1 MSRVRFFSPR
11 SDTGHDDIQ
20 HTADIAAEE
29 KAEEANDGESS
40 LAAALKDQLPWYL
53 RPTKDQ
59 EELSP
64 PMPAPKLPD
73 LPAHPPPLLQPLL
86 QHVSVDLGFDDVNLL
101 DLRNIDPAP
110 ALGANVIMIVGTAR
124 SEKHLHVS
132 ADRLCRWLRS
142 EHKLRP
148 FADGLLGRNEIKLKK
163 RRNMRKAKLLG
174 ASGKTPSFDVDDGIR
189 TDWVCVNV
197 GVVEPDPSLQRQLSR
212 REGVVG
218 FGSESHGVNVVVQLL
233 TSHKREEI
241 DLEGLWGVVLDDPP
255 PPASDVNEHMP
266 EAHAL
271 ASNET
276 IPQPSAVSRP
286 FDRSPV
292 ESPFA
297 ARQQLRR
304 LHVDTRPS
312 EASSLS
318 GSTRYPR
325 LRIPNATDDALA
337 FNEKEGD
344 EIPAADAA
352 EREQERSQLL
362 TTMLSD
368 IRGREQSEALRLL
381 GKGSDDYSSTS
392 FLSPFYELAVCLP
405 PSRQWHFRMEL
416 HYLAIGL
423 GHPGYAKAQ
432 LPELIRRMN
441 FCAVDIA
448 PETVLLALETV
459 LCCRPSLKGVWPIS
473 GDSEANLSVALEVL
487 EAVDYRGLEFMT
499 EDVFVMFH
507 KAVGFRFPV
516 CAAAADS
523 GSDSSGPVLPGAQRA
538 HAAVLKGVHDRQTC
552 LNVLMEQLQVR
563 ITKEENVLALLELY
577 SNQARWDAFWDV
589 WAMPPQQLLSRSPS
603 MYVFLFDLFARL
615 EHQSQAM
622 AVLRVRLR
630 QMVVERPPVPLAG
643 DVARAVMRC
652 LKVAHPPVEEEAH
665 QVPFVKGEWVRWWR
679 LCEEAL
685 GMYEGL

>member
-1 MSRVRFFSPR
+1 MSRGRFFSSR
-11 SDTGHDDIQ
+11 SDIGHDEIR
-20 HTADIAAEE
+20 HIANIAAQE
-29 KAEEANDGESS
+29 KAEEATDGGSS
-40 LAAALKDQLPWYL
+40 LAGASKDQLPWYL
-53 RPTKDQ
+53 RPTEDQ
-59 EELSP
+59 DELSP
-64 PMPAPKLPD
+64 PMSAPKLPD
-73 LPAHPPPLLQPLL
+73 LPAHPPPLLQLLL

-101 DLRNIDPAP
+101 DLRNVDPAP
-110 ALGANVIMIVGTAR
+110 ALGADVIMIIGTAR

-142 EHKLRP
+142 EYKLRP

-174 ASGKTPSFDVDDGIR
+174 ASGKSPSLDVDVDDGIR

-197 GVVEPDPSLQRQLSR
+197 GMVEPDPSLQRQPSR

-218 FGSESHGVNVVVQLL
+218 FGSESYGVNIVVQLL

-241 DLEGLWGVVLDDPP
+241 DLEGLWDGVLDTVPP
-255 PPASDVNEHMP
+255 STSDIKEHMP
-266 EAHAL
+266 EVQAL

-276 IPQPSAVSRP
+276 IPQPSAISKP
-286 FDRSPV
+286 FDSSPL

-312 EASSLS
+312 DASSLL
-318 GSTRYPR
+318 GSTCYAR
-325 LRIPNATDDALA
+325 LRIPNATDDAPA
-337 FNEKEGD
+337 CNEKGGD
-344 EIPAADAA
+344 ESPAAGAV
-352 EREQERSQLL
+352 ELEEEKSQLL
-362 TTMLSD
+362 TAMLSD

-381 GKGSDDYSSTS
+381 GKGPDDYSSTS
-392 FLSPFYELAVCLP
+392 FLFPFYQLAVSLP

-416 HYLAIGL
+416 HCLAINL
-423 GHPGYAKAQ
+423 GHPGYTKAH
-432 LPELIRRMN
+432 LPDLIRRMH
-441 FCAVDIA
+441 FCAVDVA
-448 PETVLLALETV
+448 PETLLLALETV
-459 LCCRPSLKGVWPIS
+459 LCARPSPKGVWPIS
-473 GDSEANLSVALEVL
+473 LDSEANLSLALEVL
-487 EAVDYRGLEFMT
+487 ETVDHTGLQFMT

-516 CAAAADS
+516 RPNNNNSND
-523 GSDSSGPVLPGAQRA
+523 SGPVLPGAQSA
-538 HAAVLKGVHDRQTC
+538 HVAILKGVHERQTC

-563 ITKEENVLALLELY
+563 ITKEKNLLALLELY

-615 EHQSQAM
+615 DRQSEAM
-622 AVLRVRLR
+622 AVLRTRLHH
-630 QMVVERPPVPLAG
+630 MAMERPPVRLAG

-652 LKVAHPPVEEEAH
+652 LKIAHPAVEEQAH

-679 LCEEAL
+679 LCEEGL
-685 GMYEGL
+685 GMYKDR